1 MKIYTKTG
9 DAGDTG
15 LIGGERVSKD
25 DLRFEAV
32 GTVDELN
39 AVLGRCRTQAEGI
52 GLDRL
57 LERIQN
63 LLFDAGAELGGTR
76 NNPHYRTAF
85 VAEDVMALE
94 RSIDEQTEALEPLR
108 HFILPGGSSLA
119 AEIHVARTVCRRA
132 ERAILRLHRRDGV
145 ESLTLVFF
153 NRLSD
158 WLFVAARTAN
168 RLAGRKDVIWTAKEV

>member
-15 LIGGERVSKD
+15 LIGGDRVRKD
-25 DLRFEAV
+25 GDRIEAV

-39 AVLGRCRTQAEGI
+39 ACLGLCRCLSEGM
-52 GLDRL
+52 GLDHL

-63 LLFDAGAELGGTR
+63 LLFDAGAELGGPR
-76 NNPHYRTAF
+76 DGRYYRTAF
-85 VAEDVMALE
+85 GDEDVRQLE
-94 RSIDEQTEALEPLR
+94 VSIDEQTEALPPLKN
-108 HFILPGGSSLA
+108 FILPGGVPLA
-119 AEIHVARTVCRRA
+119 AHLHHARTVCRRA
-132 ERAILRLHRRDGV
+132 ERAILRLHRREPV
-145 ESLTLVFF
+145 EELTLIFF

-168 RLAGRKDVIWTAKEV
+168 RLADRKDVIWSAKEV